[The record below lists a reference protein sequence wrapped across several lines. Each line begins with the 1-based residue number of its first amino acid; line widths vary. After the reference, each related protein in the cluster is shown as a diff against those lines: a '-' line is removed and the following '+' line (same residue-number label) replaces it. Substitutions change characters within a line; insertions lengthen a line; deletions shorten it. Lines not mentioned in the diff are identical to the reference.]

1 LTQLFEVLQE
11 LAQVKLEVLI
21 LNIGVAVL
29 IVWQTNVVV
38 VEHSEDKAVWHV
50 KSSVER
56 FTFTQLVDELQELVH
71 VKSPVLVL
79 NLGVEVFI
87 VSHKNVVVVEHS
99 EVAAV

>member
-29 IVWQTNVVV
+29 IFWQTNVED

-56 FTFTQLVDELQELVH
+56 STFTQLVEVLHVFVH
-71 VKSPVLVL
+71 VLFAVDVL
-79 NLGVEVFI
+79 NFGVAVFI